1 MRVLVTVASRH
12 GGTREIGARIATE
25 LESRGHAV
33 DVVEPDEVA
42 SLDGYGA
49 VVLGSAVYS
58 GHWLTDARQLAVRL
72 GPELAERPVWLL
84 SSGLAT
90 APAAAANSPAEI
102 QAVLVAIGA
111 RGHRAFGGRLDVSTL
126 DVDERAIIAGAQGKE
141 GDHRDM
147 VAVARWA
154 GQIAEVL
161 AGVPTPNPAPVAAT
175 AAASATA

>member
-1 MRVLVTVASRH
+1 MRRAGEDTAMRVLVTVASRH

-25 LESRGHAV
+25 LESRGNAV

-58 GHWLTDARQLAVRL
+58 GHWLPAARTLAARL
-72 GPELAERPVWLL
+72 APELAERPLWLL

-102 QAVLVAIGA
+102 QAVVVATGA
-111 RGHRAFGGRLDVSTL
+111 RGHRAFGGRLDVSAL

-147 VAVARWA
+147 AAVVRWA
-154 GQIAEVL
+154 EQIADTLSAV
-161 AGVPTPNPAPVAAT
+161 PAPAIA
-175 AAASATA
+175 